1 MILQLVKLCW
11 NRKRAQALV
20 AVEVFFSFLVVF
32 AVMTVAVY
40 NLDNY
45 RRPLG
50 FDYRGVLNV
59 NVTSLSEP
67 ATGLGATPTSA
78 AEASRRLLHEVRGLD
93 AVEGVAGM
101 ALPAFDLTGMS
112 DVVEHQGRRI
122 DAFNNEV
129 TDDFAEVMGVDVTQ
143 GRWFEPADDALS
155 HEPVLINERLKRDL
169 FGAEDPLGKNVAP
182 KPDEHSIGHGG
193 GTAPRELRVVGV
205 FADFRED
212 GELSGPEPY
221 FFRRSRVAGADA
233 KPYHNLV
240 VRVRPGTPAA
250 FEESLMERL
259 RAVSPGHTFQ
269 VDPLAKTRRS
279 MMRLKL
285 VPMLSAALIAGFM
298 LVMVALGMVGVLW
311 QSVARRRREIGLRRA
326 LGATARGVSL
336 QVLGE
341 LLVVTTAGLLLGAAL
356 AVQFPLLGV
365 IGWVSNGVY
374 AIAMAL
380 AALTIYGLTIASAL
394 YPSWLATQVQ
404 PAEALHYD

>member
-1 MILQLVKLCW
+1 MIRQLVKLCW

-50 FDYRGVLNV
+50 FDYEGVLNV
-59 NVTSLSEP
+59 NVASPAELVASVVGTPMSE
-67 ATGLGATPTSA
+67 
-78 AEASRRLLHEVRGLD
+78 AEASRRLLREVRDLD
-93 AVEGVAGM
+93 AVEGVAAM
-101 ALPAFDLTGMS
+101 AVPAFDLTGMS
-112 DVVEHQGRRI
+112 DSVEYQGRRVES
-122 DAFNNEV
+122 FNNEV
-129 TDDFAEVMGVDVTQ
+129 SDDFAQVMRIEVTQ
-143 GRWFEPADDALS
+143 GRWFETADDALS
-155 HEPVLINERLKRDL
+155 YDPVLINERLKRDL
-169 FGAEDPLGKNVAP
+169 FGPEDPLGKNIAP
-182 KPDEHSIGHGG
+182 KPDEHSTGHSGSK
-193 GTAPRELRVVGV
+193 APRELRVVGV
-205 FADFRED
+205 FTDFRED

-221 FFRRSRVAGADA
+221 FLRRSRIAGPDV

-250 FEESLMERL
+250 FEETLMSRL
-259 RAVSPGHTFQ
+259 RAVAPGRTFH
-269 VDPLAKTRRS
+269 VDPLAKMRRS
-279 MMRLKL
+279 AMRLRL
-285 VPMLSAALIAGFM
+285 VPMVSAALIAGFM

-326 LGATARGVSL
+326 LGATGHGVSL

-356 AVQFPLLGV
+356 AVQFPLLGA

-374 AIAMAL
+374 AVAMAL
-380 AALTIYGLTIASAL
+380 AALTIYGLTVVSAL

-404 PAEALHYD
+404 PAEALHYE

>member
-1 MILQLVKLCW
+1 MIRQLVKLCW

-50 FDYRGVLNV
+50 FDYHDVLNV
-59 NVTSLSEP
+59 NVASLPEMAAKVDDAQVS
-67 ATGLGATPTSA
+67 ATEET
-78 AEASRRLLHEVRGLD
+78 RRLLHEVRGLD

-101 ALPAFDLTGMS
+101 AIPAFDLTGMS
-112 DVVEHQGRRI
+112 SVVEHQGRRI
-122 DAFNNEV
+122 DSFNNEV
-129 TDDFAEVMGVDVTQ
+129 TDDFAQVMGVEVTL

-155 HEPVLINERLKRDL
+155 YEPVLINERLKRDL
-169 FGAEDPLGKNVAP
+169 FGAEDPLGKNIAP
-182 KPDEHSIGHGG
+182 RPDEHSTGHGG
-193 GTAPRELRVVGV
+193 SKASRELRVVGV
-205 FADFRED
+205 FAEFRED

-233 KPYHNLV
+233 KPYYNLV

-250 FEESLMERL
+250 FEESLMDRL

-285 VPMLSAALIAGFM
+285 VPMLCAALVAGFM

-326 LGATARGVSL
+326 LGATGRGVSL

-356 AVQFPLLGV
+356 AVQVPLLGV

-374 AIAMAL
+374 AVALAL
-380 AALTIYGLTIASAL
+380 AALTIYGLTVVSAL

-404 PAEALHYD
+404 PAEALHYE